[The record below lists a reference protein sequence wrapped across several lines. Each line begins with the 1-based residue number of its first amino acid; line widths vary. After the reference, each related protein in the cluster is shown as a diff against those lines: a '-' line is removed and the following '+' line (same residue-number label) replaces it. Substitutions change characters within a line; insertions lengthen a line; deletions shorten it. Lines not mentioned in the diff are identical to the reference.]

1 MARKRHSDEDILK
14 LLREIE
20 LALAS
25 GHDVTTA
32 CRSVGISDAT
42 YYNWRKRFGG
52 MARSQLSE
60 MKALEKENIR
70 LKKILAELELDKLI
84 LKESLDFFKTKSLT
98 TYDFRQAVIHV
109 RQKLD
114 ISERRTCKVVGF
126 AHSSLQYKATPKNDD
141 ALRLAMIRL
150 AKQYGRYGYR
160 KVAKLIRIEGWHV
173 NHKKIERRSRVA
185 QA

>member
-25 GHDVTTA
+25 GNDVGTA

-60 MKALEKENIR
+60 MKALEKESTR
-70 LKKILAELELDKLI
+70 FKKIPLGGASLACRAMVAELELDKLI
-84 LKESLDFFKTKSLT
+84 LKESIDFLKP
-98 TYDFRQAVIHV
+98 RA
-109 RQKLD
+109 
-114 ISERRTCKVVGF
+114 
-126 AHSSLQYKATPKNDD
+126 
-141 ALRLAMIRL
+141 
-150 AKQYGRYGYR
+150 
-160 KVAKLIRIEGWHV
+160 
-173 NHKKIERRSRVA
+173 
-185 QA
+185 